1 MGEDGES
8 REGGEVTEEQKGRK
22 SFEDGIFLEREFAFT
37 QVVGKFYQ
45 EAVREGSFKGKGNLG
60 RQEEGGE
67 DSTDGREPN
76 GQGQE

>member
-1 MGEDGES
+1 MGRS
-8 REGGEVTEEQKGRK
+8 GGGWEVTEEQKGRK

-37 QVVGKFYQ
+37 YIGGRKFYQ

-76 GQGQE
+76 EQDQE